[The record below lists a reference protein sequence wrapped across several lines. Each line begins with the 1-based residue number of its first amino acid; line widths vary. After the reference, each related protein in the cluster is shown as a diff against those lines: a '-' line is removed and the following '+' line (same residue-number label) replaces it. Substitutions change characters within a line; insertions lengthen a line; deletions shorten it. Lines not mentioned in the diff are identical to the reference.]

1 MSHSS
6 VIDAPARRH
15 RRRWAAALV
24 AGLAVAGLGAAVPT
38 ARAATPVTIQLVTVN
53 DFHGRIERSGA
64 SAGAAALAT
73 AVKTIRTANPNTVF
87 AAAGDLIGAST
98 FVSFIANDK
107 PTIDSLNSAGLEVS
121 SVGNHEFDAGWND
134 LMNRVLPLANWEYLG
149 ANVHTTDGSPN
160 LPEYWTQT
168 FEGVTIGFVG
178 AVTDELPSLVSPAGI
193 ANITV
198 EAPVTAANRVA
209 DQLSDGNP
217 ANGEADV
224 VVLLVHEGAATTDIS
239 SAVDPASKFGKIV
252 LGANA
257 NIDAIVSGHTHLA
270 YNHVINGRPVIS
282 SGQYGEKF
290 SNMTIQVD
298 PDTKQILSMV
308 NVIENA
314 PGTYAD
320 DPATAAI
327 VTAAKN
333 AAGPLGAV
341 KLGDVTADFRRA
353 KQPDLSENRGGE
365 STIGNFVADVQL
377 WSANQVGTAQI
388 AFMNPGGIRTD
399 LLFAPDGVITFAEA
413 AAVQPFANTLITL
426 NLTGAQVKT
435 VLEQQWQPAGA
446 ARPML
451 HLGVNKELKFT
462 YDPTA
467 AAGQHITGI
476 WLSGVPINP
485 SQTYSVVVN
494 SFLAAGGD
502 NFFELANGTNKADTG
517 KIDLQSMVDY
527 LAAFGVA
534 SPDYVQRGIGID
546 PATPNAVGQPL
557 VVGVSS
563 LDMSN
568 PAEPKA
574 GTATATLGGLS
585 LGSTV
590 VDPTPVITTDE
601 VGRGSFT
608 TMVPTTMYGWQ
619 DFTVTVPSTG
629 TTATQAIF
637 LKATSTTRV
646 EPDRTTIKAGRT
658 LELEVKLRSPI
669 SVTGEFTVLLDGV
682 PLKTFTWA
690 PKKGEQ
696 EVKVVVPAT
705 TAKGR
710 HTVTVTYGGSST
722 VLSSTRSFSLRV
734 S

>member
-1 MSHSS
+1 MMHSS
-6 VIDAPARRH
+6 SSAAARRH
-15 RRRWAAALV
+15 RRWWAGAAV
-24 AGLAVAGLGAAVPT
+24 AAIALAGLGTVTPT
-38 ARAATPVTIQLVTVN
+38 AQAATPVTIQLVTVN
-53 DFHGRIERSGA
+53 DFHGRIERAGA

-73 AVKTIRTANPNTVF
+73 AVKSIRAANPNTVF

-98 FVSFIANDK
+98 FTSFIANDK
-107 PTIDSLNSAGLEVS
+107 PTIDSLNAAGLEVS
-121 SVGNHEFDAGWND
+121 AVGNHEFDQGWND
-134 LMNRVLPLANWEYLG
+134 LMNRVLPLANWEYIG
-149 ANVHTTDGSPN
+149 ANVHTTDGTPN

-193 ANITV
+193 ANLSI
-198 EAPVTAANRVA
+198 ESPVVAANRVA

-217 ANGEADV
+217 ENGEADV

-239 SAVDPASKFGKIV
+239 SATDPNSKFGKIV

-270 YNHVINGRPVIS
+270 YNHVIGGRPVIS

-298 PDTKQILSMV
+298 PVTKQILSMV

-320 DPATAAI
+320 DPAVATIVAAATA
-327 VTAAKN
+327 
-333 AAGPLGAV
+333 AAGPLGSV
-341 KLGDVTADFRRA
+341 KVGDVTADFRRA
-353 KQPDLSENRGGE
+353 KQPTLSENRGGE

-377 WSANQVGTAQI
+377 WSANQTGSAQI
-388 AFMNPGGIRTD
+388 AFMNPGGIRND
-399 LLFAPDGVITFAEA
+399 LNFAPDGVITYAEA
-413 AAVQPFANTLITL
+413 AAIQPFANTLITMD
-426 NLTGAQVKT
+426 LTGAQVKT
-435 VLEQQWQPAGA
+435 VLEQQWQPSSAV
-446 ARPML
+446 RPVL
-451 HLGVNKELKFT
+451 HLGVNKALKFV

-467 AAGQHITGI
+467 PAGQHITGI
-476 WLSGVPINP
+476 WLNGVPIDP
-485 SQTYSVVVN
+485 AGTYRVVVN

-502 NFFELANGTNKADTG
+502 NFFELAKGTNKTDTG

-527 LAAFGVA
+527 FAANKVA

-557 VVGVSS
+557 TVAVSS

-574 GTATATLGGLS
+574 GTATATLGGVS
-585 LGSTV
+585 IGSTA
-590 VDPTPVITTDE
+590 VDPTPVATNDE

-608 TMVPTTMYGWQ
+608 YMVPPTVYGWQ
-619 DFTVTVPSTG
+619 DFTVTVPSIG
-629 TTATQAIF
+629 STATQAIF
-637 LKATSTTRV
+637 LKAPSTTKV
-646 EPDRTTIKAGRT
+646 EPDRLTIKAGRA

-669 SVTGEFTVLLDGV
+669 TVAGEFTVLLDGA
-682 PLKTFTWA
+682 PLNTFTWT
-690 PKKGEQ
+690 PREGEQ
-696 EVKVVVPAT
+696 EVKVIIPAA
-705 TAKGR
+705 TAKGV
-710 HTVTVTYGGSST
+710 HTVTVTYGGSAT
-722 VLSSTRSFSLRV
+722 VLSSTTSFNLTVR
-734 S
+734 